1 MYIIL
6 LETNNHIKVVII
18 YLNTDYERQVA
29 YIQAKCWVHDGL
41 FTIKVLL
48 LKLTW
53 YIGFYVNDYS
63 LLKL

>member
-18 YLNTDYERQVA
+18 YLNIDYERRLA
-29 YIQAKCWVHDGL
+29 YIWAECQVHDGL

-48 LKLTW
+48 PKLT
-53 YIGFYVNDYS
+53 
-63 LLKL
+63 